1 MKTNIWKKALDD
13 LKRNIESVLI
23 LVAETKGSAPGKT
36 GFKML
41 VSANGELTGT
51 VGGGNAEF
59 LMVEKAKRMLADKQ
73 TGSVLKRL
81 DHREDAEDSG
91 SGMICS
97 GSNAIAL
104 IYFDANHRELLTRIN
119 QHQDNY
125 SPFRLGVTPES
136 INLLKYDV
144 ALKPVTFQDPA
155 DGKWRYEE
163 NLHPGEMLYI
173 IGGGHVGLAL
183 SRVAEMLGFNII
195 VIDDRKDLNSIQAN
209 TWADEF
215 VIIDYTDVDQ
225 YVPEGDHVYA
235 VIMTAGHKAD
245 KRVLEKLV
253 KKKLRYLGMMASKNK
268 RKQIYRE
275 LIEAGVERYY
285 LDRVYSPI
293 GLSIR
298 SITAEE
304 IAVSIAAELIKVKN
318 G

>member
-1 MKTNIWKKALDD
+1 MKTNIWKKALEDI
-13 LKRNIESVLI
+13 KRNLDAVLI

-41 VSANGELTGT
+41 VSASGELVGT
-51 VGGGNAEF
+51 VGGGNAEYV
-59 LMVEKAKRMLADKQ
+59 MVEEAKRLLAE
-73 TGSVLKRL
+73 KRGGTIL
-81 DHREDAEDSG
+81 RRLEHREDAETES

-97 GSNAIAL
+97 GSNAMAM
-104 IYFDANHRELLTRIN
+104 IYFDSGHRDLLEKVNRKIDAYT
-119 QHQDNY
+119 
-125 SPFRLGVTPES
+125 PFRLS
-136 INLLKYDV
+136 ITSEKMDLADYDEAEKKV
-144 ALKPVTFQDPA
+144 EFVEDA
-155 DGKWRYEE
+155 DGHWRYEE
-163 NLHPGEMLYI
+163 NIHPGEMLYI

-183 SRVAEMLGFNII
+183 SRVADMLGFNII

-215 VIIDYTDVDQ
+215 VIIDYAEVDR

-235 VIMTAGHKAD
+235 VIMTAGHRAD
-245 KRVLEKLV
+245 KLVLGKLA
-253 KKKLRYLGMMASKNK
+253 KKKLRYLGMMASKSK
-268 RKQIYRE
+268 RVQVYRE
-275 LIEAGVERYY
+275 LIGEGVERYY